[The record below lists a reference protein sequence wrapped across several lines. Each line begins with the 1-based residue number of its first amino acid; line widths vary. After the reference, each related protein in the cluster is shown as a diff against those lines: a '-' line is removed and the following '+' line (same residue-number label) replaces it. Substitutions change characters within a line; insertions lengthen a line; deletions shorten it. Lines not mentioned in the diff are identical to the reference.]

1 MLKRCLPALTA
12 CIFILGILVS
22 KGLYA
27 KPADEIKSVK
37 CGVLIAGGGAG
48 GTAAGIQSAR
58 SGVKTIIVEQTP
70 WLGGMLTAAGV
81 SATDGNH
88 RLPSGL
94 WNEFRE
100 SLYKHYGGPEG
111 VHTGWVS
118 YTLFEPH
125 VGDSIFKAMTAKEK
139 NLQVIY
145 NHRFLHVLKT
155 GIRITGAVFVNDKN
169 EKLEVHAK
177 IVIDATELGDVLK
190 DAGAGYDVG
199 MESKT
204 QTGEDCALDTAYG
217 IIQDI
222 TFAAIVKDYGKGTD
236 KTIPRPATYDPKV
249 FYKSCKCAE
258 FPNAEFDCP
267 SMIEYG
273 RLPNNK
279 FMLNWNDHGN
289 DYYVNSI
296 EMTYEERN
304 KVYQLAK
311 EKTLCYI
318 YYIQNQL
325 GFKNI
330 GIDEEEF
337 PTKDHFPFIPYHREG
352 RRVKGLYRFTV
363 NDILHPYSQPEKIFR
378 TSISVGDYPI
388 DQHIAENFKIPPRD
402 FPRIP
407 SFGIPLACLIPAGV
421 EGLIIAEKGISVSNI
436 VNGATRLQPCVM
448 LTGQCAGL
456 VAAFCSSNNIQP
468 KDVDV
473 RLIQNKLLDY
483 GAYLYPFIDVDP
495 NDIHFKSIQKIGVT
509 GILQGFGVPYSWANQ
524 MWFYPERPISQYEL
538 MQGLKSYY
546 KVFDKYEEAT
556 GDDLTLN
563 VLLKYMQLAGK
574 NITADLIKND
584 WQSFGFNKTFNVEA
598 FLTRRMTAVLIDN
611 YLKPFDIPVDMLGRL
626 K

>member
-1 MLKRCLPALTA
+1 MYKSTILFLSTVLCLLTL
-12 CIFILGILVS
+12 IFQKYS
-22 KGLYA
+22 YA
-27 KPADEIKSVK
+27 ATPQNSNKIK
-37 CGVLIAGGGAG
+37 CDVLIAGGGAG
-48 GTAAGIQSAR
+48 GTSAGIQSAR
-58 SGVKTIIVEQTP
+58 SGAKTIIVEQTT

-88 RLPSGL
+88 RLPGGL

-100 SLYKHYGGPEG
+100 LLYRHYGGPEG

-125 VGDSIFKAMTAKEK
+125 VGDSIFKAIVKSEK
-139 NLQVIY
+139 NLSVIY
-145 NHRFLHVLKT
+145 DYRFLKVLQSSKKV
-155 GIRITGAVFVNDKN
+155 TGAVFKN
-169 EKLEVHAK
+169 SKGEELEVKAN
-177 IVIDATELGDVLK
+177 IVIDATELGDVMK
-190 DAGAGYDVG
+190 DAGAAYDVG
-199 MESKT
+199 MESKA

-236 KTIPRPATYDPKV
+236 KTIPKPASYDPKV
-249 FYKSCKCAE
+249 FYKSCKCSE
-258 FPNAEFDCP
+258 YPNAEFDCP
-267 SMIEYG
+267 SMLEYG

-296 EMTYEERN
+296 EMSYEERE
-304 KVYQLAK
+304 KVYQKAK

-318 YYIQNQL
+318 YYIQNKL

-330 GIDEEEF
+330 GMDEEEF

-363 NDILHPYSQPEKIFR
+363 NDIIHPYTQREKIYR

-388 DQHIAENFKIPPRD
+388 DQHIAENFKIPQRD

-407 SFGIPLACLIPAGV
+407 SFGIPLGCMIPQDI

-448 LTGQCAGL
+448 LTGQAAGL
-456 VAAFCSSNNIQP
+456 LAAFCSSKNIQP

-473 RLIQNKLLDY
+473 RTIQNQILDCNS
-483 GAYLYPFIDVDP
+483 YLYPFIDVETKDR
-495 NDIHFKSIQKIGVT
+495 DFKAIQRIGVT
-509 GILQGFGVPYSWANQ
+509 GILQGYGVPYSWANQ

-538 MQGLKSYY
+538 ITGMKSFY

-556 GDDLTLN
+556 GEDLTLQ
-563 VLLKYMQLAGK
+563 VLVKYMQLAGK
-574 NITADLIKND
+574 KITADLIKDD
-584 WQSFGFNKTFNVEA
+584 WYKFEFKKDFNANA
-598 FLTRRMTAVLIDN
+598 PLTRRMTAVLIDN
-611 YLKPFDIPVDMLGRL
+611 YLQPFEQPIDMMGRL